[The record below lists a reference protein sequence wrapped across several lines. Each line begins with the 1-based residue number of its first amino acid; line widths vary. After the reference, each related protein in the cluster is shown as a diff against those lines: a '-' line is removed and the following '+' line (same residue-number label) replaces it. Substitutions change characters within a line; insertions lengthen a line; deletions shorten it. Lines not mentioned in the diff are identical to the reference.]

1 MFLLGYFDDGMPV
14 MGLPGCVMYAGATIF
29 DLILPRIAAGVEV
42 TRADITAFGEKY
54 MAENENVK
62 ISFNF
67 DSSGKLYTQI
77 TEGAGCDLFIS
88 AAPKQMNQLDGTLKD
103 DAEKNPDGLDLL
115 VAGSRIDLPENKV
128 ALAVAEGAVDCG
140 IIYASDAYS
149 AGLTV
154 AAFARA
160 LGEYGAT
167 SMVAGYTPGKTATV
181 STTVYQL
188 WQINNDALAMKWVMV
203 NMAISD
209 EVLLRPVNG
218 GEEVMLRAILPEG
231 AAAAA
236 GETVRFDLLAEK
248 CLCCG

>member
-1 MFLLGYFDDGMPV
+1 MKQLYERGQ
-14 MGLPGCVMYAGATIF
+14 GLVCVSFAM
-29 DLILPRIAAGVEV
+29 V
-42 TRADITAFGEKY
+42 TV
-54 MAENENVK
+54 VK
-62 ISFNF
+62 RVSRR
-67 DSSGKLYTQI
+67 KK
-77 TEGAGCDLFIS
+77 FIS
-88 AAPKQMNQLDGTLKD
+88 
-103 DAEKNPDGLDLL
+103 LL
-115 VAGSRIDLPENKV
+115 L
-128 ALAVAEGAVDCG
+128 ALVMALSLV
-140 IIYASDAYS
+140 
-149 AGLTV
+149 
-154 AAFARA
+154 AFARA

-209 EVLLRPVNG
+209 EAVCLPEGPYSAVVQRVVRDLHATVVLLRPVNG

-236 GETVRFDLLAEK
+236 AGETVRFDLLAEK